1 MFIVLKKF
9 YTKGG
14 FPLCAETTRRK
25 VATSQKLAEQFD
37 VIT

>member
-1 MFIVLKKF
+1 MFIVLRKF

-14 FPLCAETTRRK
+14 FPLCAETTRKK
-25 VATSQKLAEQFD
+25 VVSPQKLAEQFD

>member
-1 MFIVLKKF
+1 MFIVLRKC

-25 VATSQKLAEQFD
+25 VASPQKLAEQFD